1 MRETI
6 RNVRGPFTT
15 ALLSGFVALS
25 VLFAASSAGATTVL
39 KLELEGLVANSD
51 RIVVGDVQSVD
62 SYRKDGKI
70 FTKASIEIEETWKG
84 DETDEKTITIH
95 QPGGRIGDTVTR
107 VFGMPDF
114 RKKERI
120 VAFLDERPGLPGY
133 VVTGLRQGKFTVAVG
148 PDGATEYAI
157 PRVGD
162 VQLLEVDPSEEV
174 DESGST
180 TGDSPGSRLEKIDAS
195 KLRAAD
201 PAAIHQSVI
210 PLDEFREQVL
220 RASGEDGGTHR

>member
-6 RNVRGPFTT
+6 RNAWSPITP
-15 ALLSGFVALS
+15 AILSGLVALF

-51 RIVVGDVQSVD
+51 RIVVGNVQSVD

-70 FTKASIEIEETWKG
+70 FTKASVEVDETWKG

-95 QPGGRIGDTVTR
+95 QPGGRMGDTVTR

-114 RKKERI
+114 RKKERVI
-120 VAFLDERPGLPGY
+120 AFLDERPGMPGY

-174 DESGST
+174 DESESK
-180 TGDSPGSRLEKIDAS
+180 TGGSPGSRLEKIDAS

-210 PLDEFREQVL
+210 PLDEFRERVL
-220 RASGEDGGTHR
+220 RAAEADGGTRR